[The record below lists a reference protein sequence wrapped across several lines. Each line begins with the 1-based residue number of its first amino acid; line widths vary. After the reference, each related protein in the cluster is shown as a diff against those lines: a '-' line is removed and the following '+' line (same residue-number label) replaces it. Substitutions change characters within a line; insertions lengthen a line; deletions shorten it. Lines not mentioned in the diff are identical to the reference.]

1 MSFCLLGFFV
11 FSYGLLLFI
20 FRLLGLGLW
29 LGVVGNIF
37 LVLEEVRKSMDFG
50 GFRFRLF
57 IGCVMLDKYFDFFEF

>member
-20 FRLLGLGLW
+20 FCLLGLGLW